1 MLTGKFWIIPTTPDG
16 TKFEVVNASTTEHAL
31 IAKKAML
38 QTEDEVLDKRLFS
51 AMSKA
56 DYKKY
61 LDAGIEKELLDF
73 LREGGDPRKWVM
85 QHLGW
90 IRTAAG
96 IMNAWTFDQNVLLA
110 IRKSKFFS
118 DWQPKAEEW
127 DMVSFEELST
137 GEMFDVQVKKLIRP
151 SADAEAI
158 KHLALRG
165 RNPQK

>member
-1 MLTGKFWIIPTTPDG
+1 M
-16 TKFEVVNASTTEHAL
+16 TEHAL

-38 QTEDEVLDKRLFS
+38 HTEDEVLDKRLFS

-61 LDAGIEKELLDF
+61 LDAGIDKELLDF
-73 LREGGDPRKWVM
+73 LRQGGDPRKWVM

-96 IMNAWTFDQNVLLA
+96 VMNAWTFDQQVLLA
-110 IRKSKFFS
+110 IRKSRFFGPP
-118 DWQPKAEEW
+118 WQPKVEDW
-127 DMVSFEELST
+127 DEVSFEELST
-137 GEMFDVQVKKLIRP
+137 GDMFNVQVKKLIRP
-151 SADAEAI
+151 SADADAI

-165 RNPQK
+165 RNPS